1 MVSTIG
7 VFIFVIF
14 TCFLGLITTIY
25 VVYYFT
31 QFLYQK
37 YKFNKIFASQI
48 TLKFKVIFSLMIIL
62 NLWNFYALY
71 IYKKVVAEVHHKAQN
86 SEKRSRFILPVDYK
100 FDQFIF
106 PKYTKINLNNIHDN
120 GGDNRYLTLAGLNA
134 AIFPY
139 PVVIANVKAIA
150 FRKESD
156 NIFLLQ
162 LSEDQQISSVYEPAS
177 KNAKSERSVQKN
189 PQLCKK
195 DQIAEFSPSD
205 DYYPDTDYSN
215 EHWITLED
223 ETFNPKKW
231 IFKQCYTAPPI
242 HLKAMY
248 PLPLKY
254 NYETMSWY

>member
-1 MVSTIG
+1 
-7 VFIFVIF
+7 
-14 TCFLGLITTIY
+14 
-25 VVYYFT
+25 
-31 QFLYQK
+31 
-37 YKFNKIFASQI
+37 
-48 TLKFKVIFSLMIIL
+48 MIIL

-71 IYKKVVAEVHHKAQN
+71 IYKMIVAEVHHKAQN
-86 SEKRSRFILPVDYK
+86 REKRSRFILPVDYK

-106 PKYTKINLNNIHDN
+106 PKYSQINSYNIHDN
-120 GGDNRYLTLAGLNA
+120 GEDYRYLTLTGLDA

-156 NIFLLQ
+156 HTFLLQ
-162 LSEDQQISSVYEPAS
+162 LSEDQQISSVYEPTS
-177 KNAKSERSVQKN
+177 KNARFGRSMQKN
-189 PQLCKK
+189 QQRCKK

-205 DYYPDTDYSN
+205 DYYPDTNYSD
-215 EHWITLED
+215 EHWITLEN